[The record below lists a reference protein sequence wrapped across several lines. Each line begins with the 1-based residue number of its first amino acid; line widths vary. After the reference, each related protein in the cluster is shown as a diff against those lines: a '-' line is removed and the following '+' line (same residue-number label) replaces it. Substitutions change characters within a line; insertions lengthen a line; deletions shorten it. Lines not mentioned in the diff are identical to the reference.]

1 MTLEGLVSWF
11 AKHRKDKNYQLRDL
25 SDEEFESRAKKSWNR
40 LPLEHQKK
48 VLNTCKLAKL
58 YSGNEQTLT
67 FIINARFLA
76 QTNLFS
82 LCRLLEKYKD
92 VSEKEYTYID
102 GTVHST
108 HEGICNEFFVR
119 KDPTKKTFKDFAKEY
134 IDKKERLLLV
144 PRGGFKS
151 SIDMA
156 DTVQWVICFPEV
168 TILILTGVLDLAK
181 DFVKEIKS
189 HFEFEDG
196 EMEGENL
203 FQTKKAIKPKQ
214 MSDGSFNLFQVLFPE
229 HCIPKEEGK
238 STEYQSPAC
247 SVIEKECTVF
257 AASIDQN
264 LSGWHVGVMKLDDV
278 VTNENSRTV
287 DRIRN
292 INKQVS
298 INNAMLHPYGFFD
311 KIGTWYDCLVGTTPI
326 LMSDWSQ
333 KPIQDIKV
341 GDTVVGW
348 QHEGTK
354 SKLVPAKVK
363 AAGRYVAQPVNQYR
377 FESGRTVVATPN
389 HQWWSRKCTYGK
401 LGFDYNRMK
410 YVRRVLIPAKLNES
424 RDAGWLAAIFDGEG
438 SFQKNVNH
446 PSGVIKVTQTKH
458 NPGVIEKIRETLTT
472 LKFNFVE
479 RWKQP
484 KNPKWKLK
492 CDFVIT
498 KGWRERYRFLAEIAP
513 TKIKAI
519 ASSLW
524 GQLVTEEDKLV
535 SVENAGNQ
543 DIYWFETETGNY
555 IADGCCSKN
564 SEDTYGQTIKYVA
577 KCEKDGEDV
586 KTKVYIRP
594 AWWANEN
601 SRKAG
606 KVEEEMV
613 ESDYD
618 FWFNEEGQL
627 TYKFLRGK
635 KLEDAEG
642 FAIKYLND
650 PTQAHRI
657 KFPRELLI
665 RRTIASNMLPQQGM
679 IVTTVDT
686 AYSTKS
692 WADYTVILTSLIYGG
707 RFYVIDMKRGRYN
720 EFELPQLI
728 AQNALQW
735 KPKRICIEDSVGV
748 KWLGREVYREMD
760 RLKLR
765 VPIEFVP
772 LGQGNKSNAKNMKAK
787 PVLRLLGDERLLFA
801 NQCVGLEELYTELE
815 KFDTAAATHDDIV
828 SALSILV
835 DQFASYAEMEGRMSS
850 VAPDFI
856 SDPKM
861 KQQYDHIYGAGVFEK
876 MLNQKAFEASLEH
889 QDMSMSDAMK
899 AEREASGEYYDPLE
913 AAGLW

>member
-1 MTLEGLVSWF
+1 MTLEGLVVWF
-11 AKHRKDKNYQLRDL
+11 NKHRKDKNYQLRDC
-25 SDEEFESRAKKSWNR
+25 SDEEFEKSAKKSWAK
-40 LPLEHQKK
+40 LPVEHQKK
-48 VLNTCKLAKL
+48 VLTTCKNAKL
-58 YSGNEQTLT
+58 WSGKEDHTLD
-67 FIINARFLA
+67 FIVNARFLA
-76 QTNLFS
+76 QTNLFA
-82 LCRLLEKYKD
+82 LCHLLEKYKD
-92 VSEKEYTYID
+92 VSEKEYTWTD
-102 GTVHST
+102 GTVHNT
-108 HEGICNEFFVR
+108 HEEICNFFFVA
-119 KDPTKKTFKDFAKEY
+119 KDPTKKTFKDFAKDY

-156 DTVQWVICFPEV
+156 DTVQYIICWPEV

-181 DFVKEIKS
+181 DFVKEIKG
-189 HFEFEDG
+189 HFELDEDG
-196 EMEGENL
+196 EKS
-203 FQTKKAIKPKQ
+203 FRPKKSA
-214 MSDGSFNLFQVLFPE
+214 DGSDNLFQVLFPE

-238 STEYQSPAC
+238 STEYQSPA
-247 SVIEKECTVF
+247 SPVVEKECTVF

-264 LSGWHVGVMKLDDV
+264 LSGWHVCVLKLDDV

-311 KIGTWYDCLVGTTPI
+311 KIGTWY
-326 LMSDWSQ
+326 
-333 KPIQDIKV
+333 
-341 GDTVVGW
+341 
-348 QHEGTK
+348 
-354 SKLVPAKVK
+354 
-363 AAGRYVAQPVNQYR
+363 
-377 FESGRTVVATPN
+377 
-389 HQWWSRKCTYGK
+389 
-401 LGFDYNRMK
+401 
-410 YVRRVLIPAKLNES
+410 
-424 RDAGWLAAIFDGEG
+424 
-438 SFQKNVNH
+438 
-446 PSGVIKVTQTKH
+446 
-458 NPGVIEKIRETLTT
+458 
-472 LKFNFVE
+472 
-479 RWKQP
+479 
-484 KNPKWKLK
+484 
-492 CDFVIT
+492 
-498 KGWRERYRFLAEIAP
+498 
-513 TKIKAI
+513 
-519 ASSLW
+519 
-524 GQLVTEEDKLV
+524 
-535 SVENAGNQ
+535 
-543 DIYWFETETGNY
+543 
-555 IADGCCSKN
+555 N
-564 SEDTYGQTIKYVA
+564 SEDTYGQTIKYAA
-577 KCEKDGEDV
+577 KCEKDGEEI
-586 KTKVYIRP
+586 KTKIYIRP
-594 AWWANEN
+594 AWWANEAA
-601 SRKAG
+601 RKAG
-606 KVEEEMV
+606 KVEDEMV

-692 WADYTVILTSLIYGG
+692 WADYTVILTALIYGG
-707 RFYVIDMKRGRYN
+707 RFYIIDMKRGRYN
-720 EFELPQLI
+720 EYELPQLI

-748 KWLGREVYREMD
+748 KWLGREIYREMD

-772 LGQGNKSNAKNMKAK
+772 LGQGSAVNAKKNMKAK

-801 NQCVGLEELYTELE
+801 NQCVGLEELYQELE

-876 MLNQKAFEASLEH
+876 MVNNKAFEASLEH
-889 QDMSMSDAMK
+889 QDMSLLDAMN
-899 AEREASGEYYDPLE
+899 AEKEVSGYDKDPLVD
-913 AAGLW
+913 AGLW

>member
-1 MTLEGLVSWF
+1 
-11 AKHRKDKNYQLRDL
+11 
-25 SDEEFESRAKKSWNR
+25 
-40 LPLEHQKK
+40 
-48 VLNTCKLAKL
+48 
-58 YSGNEQTLT
+58 
-67 FIINARFLA
+67 
-76 QTNLFS
+76 
-82 LCRLLEKYKD
+82 
-92 VSEKEYTYID
+92 
-102 GTVHST
+102 
-108 HEGICNEFFVR
+108 
-119 KDPTKKTFKDFAKEY
+119 
-134 IDKKERLLLV
+134 
-144 PRGGFKS
+144 
-151 SIDMA
+151 
-156 DTVQWVICFPEV
+156 
-168 TILILTGVLDLAK
+168 
-181 DFVKEIKS
+181 
-189 HFEFEDG
+189 
-196 EMEGENL
+196 
-203 FQTKKAIKPKQ
+203 
-214 MSDGSFNLFQVLFPE
+214 
-229 HCIPKEEGK
+229 
-238 STEYQSPAC
+238 
-247 SVIEKECTVF
+247 
-257 AASIDQN
+257 
-264 LSGWHVGVMKLDDV
+264 MKLDDV

-311 KIGTWYDCLVGTTPI
+311 KIGTWYD
-326 LMSDWSQ
+326 
-333 KPIQDIKV
+333 
-341 GDTVVGW
+341 
-348 QHEGTK
+348 
-354 SKLVPAKVK
+354 
-363 AAGRYVAQPVNQYR
+363 
-377 FESGRTVVATPN
+377 
-389 HQWWSRKCTYGK
+389 
-401 LGFDYNRMK
+401 
-410 YVRRVLIPAKLNES
+410 
-424 RDAGWLAAIFDGEG
+424 
-438 SFQKNVNH
+438 
-446 PSGVIKVTQTKH
+446 
-458 NPGVIEKIRETLTT
+458 
-472 LKFNFVE
+472 
-479 RWKQP
+479 
-484 KNPKWKLK
+484 
-492 CDFVIT
+492 
-498 KGWRERYRFLAEIAP
+498 
-513 TKIKAI
+513 
-519 ASSLW
+519 
-524 GQLVTEEDKLV
+524 
-535 SVENAGNQ
+535 
-543 DIYWFETETGNY
+543 
-555 IADGCCSKN
+555 